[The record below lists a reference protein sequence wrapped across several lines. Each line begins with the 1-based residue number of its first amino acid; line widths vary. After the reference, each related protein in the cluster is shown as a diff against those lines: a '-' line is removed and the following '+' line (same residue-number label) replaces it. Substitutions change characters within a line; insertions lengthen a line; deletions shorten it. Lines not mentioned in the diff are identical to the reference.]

1 MSALRKEERAAIEAV
16 AAQLPA
22 SWEEGGGSPDAYMT
36 IGGKRIAVEVAAI
49 GRRSAAGEDRAKP
62 CLRFDRVVL
71 RLIGGLRDALRE
83 VVPDG
88 QAVMLTVTAPIRLPG
103 KTAAALESRLRDCLA
118 RRSTKVEMA
127 ETIHG
132 NRVRLRIV
140 KGVSAKASKVI
151 GFVHNPETDA
161 EIVLNLAQSLLQEI
175 GAAADKPQ
183 PKKFTG
189 ERWLVIA
196 DEDGFL
202 QIEIYRQ
209 VHAQLSIATGFKKI
223 LMVLA
228 GGRVESLSG

>member
-1 MSALRKEERAAIEAV
+1 
-16 AAQLPA
+16 
-22 SWEEGGGSPDAYMT
+22 
-36 IGGKRIAVEVAAI
+36 
-49 GRRSAAGEDRAKP
+49 
-62 CLRFDRVVL
+62 
-71 RLIGGLRDALRE
+71 
-83 VVPDG
+83 
-88 QAVMLTVTAPIRLPG
+88 
-103 KTAAALESRLRDCLA
+103 
-118 RRSTKVEMA
+118 
-127 ETIHG
+127 
-132 NRVRLRIV
+132 
-140 KGVSAKASKVI
+140 
-151 GFVHNPETDA
+151 
-161 EIVLNLAQSLLQEI
+161 LLQEI